1 MSGSREKRTSSRS
14 RRNRLRHRSV
24 SFLVR
29 KSCSSILGSTSF
41 AIILVAALPLLP
53 VPSFCQQQ
61 LTWEQVRNEF
71 EAVNPTLKAA
81 QINIAESRANEI
93 TANLRPNPSLNLLAD
108 GTQLAPNNGVWQPI
122 TGTYYSAGVS
132 RIFGMRRG
140 CSQSRPACVRR
151 EIGAA

>member
-1 MSGSREKRTSSRS
+1 MCGLRKIRIRSRS
-14 RRNRLRHRSV
+14 RRNPLKHRSV

-29 KSCSSILGSTSF
+29 KSRSSVLGCASF
-41 AIILVAALPLLP
+41 AMILVAALPLFP

-61 LTWEQVRNEF
+61 LTWEQVRDKF

-108 GTQLAPNNGVWQPI
+108 GTQLAL
-122 TGTYYSAGVS
+122 YSSGE
-132 RIFGMRRG
+132 R
-140 CSQSRPACVRR
+140 
-151 EIGAA
+151 